1 MNCGDFLTG
10 STDLGPE
17 RPEPGAATLLHDA
30 PCGFLVIDRRERVHY
45 ANSTLERWTNRP
57 SGALSEGV
65 RLKDVLTH
73 ASHFYYQT
81 QIAPMIQLQGF
92 AREISCKL
100 RIEGHTAD
108 LPVLMNAALRGT
120 GDDSRIDIVFFD
132 ATERLQF
139 EHQLRVAR
147 AEAEELAAIVR
158 NASVGVL
165 RCTAEGKIKR
175 YNSCA
180 AALLGLADST
190 VPDRPINALLPL
202 ETEAPDWYAHA
213 LDIIAETR
221 KGYRFEAACGEDVFN
236 ISVSEID
243 HPEEPLAVSDY
254 SLIVR
259 DVTERVRAERRLN
272 LLIGELNHRIRN
284 VFSVV
289 TGLVRQTIRSAPSE
303 RDTLVERLQ
312 SVSASHD
319 ILTQNYWKDAE
330 IRELTARMEAQ
341 ISDSQQVIA
350 KGPDVRL
357 VPRQFKA
364 LSMALHELS
373 TNARKYGALSADFG
387 VIEIDWSLDEDD
399 GFVFRWR
406 ERGGPKVS
414 PPDRTGFGTVMI
426 ERVLAE
432 EFSGV
437 ADVSYAPEGLQLVC
451 RGALMR
457 S

>member
-1 MNCGDFLTG
+1 MTG
-10 STDLGPE
+10 SNDPGPG

-45 ANSTLERWTNRP
+45 ANSTLERWTHRRP
-57 SGALSEGV
+57 GALAEGV
-65 RLKDVLTH
+65 RFKDVLTH

-100 RIEGHTAD
+100 RIEGQSEP
-108 LPVLMNAALRGT
+108 LPVLMNAALRGS

-165 RCTAEGKIKR
+165 RCTAEGRIKR

-180 AALLGLADST
+180 ANLIGPGADAL
-190 VPDRPINALLPL
+190 PDRPISALLPL
-202 ETEAPDWYAHA
+202 ETDAEDWFAEA
-213 LDIIAETR
+213 LQTIART
-221 KGYRFEAACGEDVFN
+221 GQSHRFEAARGESVFN
-236 ISVSEID
+236 ISVAEID
-243 HPEEPLAVSDY
+243 HPEEPLATSDY

-272 LLIGELNHRIRN
+272 LLISELNHRIRN

-289 TGLVRQTIRSAPSE
+289 TGLVRQTIRSAPAE
-303 RDTLVERLQ
+303 RDTLVERLH

-319 ILTQNYWKDAE
+319 ILTQNYWKDAG
-330 IRELTARMEAQ
+330 IRELTARVEAQ
-341 ISDSQQVIA
+341 ASDSQQVMV

-387 VIEIDWSLDEDD
+387 VIEIDWSLGADD
-399 GFVFRWR
+399 GFAFGWR
-406 ERGGPKVS
+406 ERGGPRVS
-414 PPDRTGFGTVMI
+414 PPSRTGFGTVMI

-432 EFSGV
+432 EFRGEVEV
-437 ADVSYAPEGLQLVC
+437 AYAPEGLHLLC
-451 RGALMR
+451 RGTLMR
-457 S
+457 T